1 MTGAVAIGALAL
13 SLAPKGS
20 LGPLWVPL
28 ALAVAAYAWVLLQPA
43 GDVRDDA
50 LPALA
55 VLLTALGLATIARL
69 SPALAQRQ
77 TVLIAISLGL
87 AIVMGGPFSRFRRM
101 AAFKYVWL
109 LASIVLFA
117 ALVAFGQEVNG
128 AKLWIRLGP
137 VQYEPVE
144 LIKLFVVCFMAAYLA
159 ETGDVIAAAKPWSLR
174 ANARYLGP
182 LFLGWG
188 VSMVILVFERDLGMA
203 ALLLATFVAMLY
215 VATRRAD
222 LVLGAGAVFA
232 VAATW
237 AVRHYPYVAA
247 RIAVWRNPFA
257 DPYGSG
263 YQAVQGLF
271 SLAAG
276 GLFGTGYGRGH
287 PALVP
292 AAATDYVFVAWSEE
306 FGALGAAAALAAFAV
321 VVIRMLR
328 AAERQPDQYAKLLLT
343 GLAATLGF
351 QVCIIVGGVLG
362 LFPLTGI
369 TLPFFSYGGSSLV
382 ANYLLVALAWAMSAQ
397 RAEPDGPV
405 A

>member
-188 VSMVILVFERDLGMA
+188 VSMAILVFERDLGMA
-203 ALLLATFVAMLY
+203 ASVA
-215 VATRRAD
+215 RAEQ
-222 LVLGAGAVFA
+222 
-232 VAATW
+232 
-237 AVRHYPYVAA
+237 PAA
-247 RIAVWRNPFA
+247 R
-257 DPYGSG
+257 
-263 YQAVQGLF
+263 
-271 SLAAG
+271 
-276 GLFGTGYGRGH
+276 
-287 PALVP
+287 
-292 AAATDYVFVAWSEE
+292 
-306 FGALGAAAALAAFAV
+306 
-321 VVIRMLR
+321 
-328 AAERQPDQYAKLLLT
+328 
-343 GLAATLGF
+343 
-351 QVCIIVGGVLG
+351 
-362 LFPLTGI
+362 
-369 TLPFFSYGGSSLV
+369 
-382 ANYLLVALAWAMSAQ
+382 
-397 RAEPDGPV
+397 
-405 A
+405 